1 MSIWVPIACSAVILM
16 FSVSLLR
23 ASGVWTQIFAPR
35 NLRPKDTFD
44 PLVAAPYGWI
54 ENHVFWDNAEN
65 KKSGRSRYFNGF
77 LERRIR
83 KLCQLIA
90 TDPGSSVM
98 WCPVPSGVAA
108 IVI

>member
-1 MSIWVPIACSAVILM
+1 MSIWVPIACSAVILI

-35 NLRPKDTFD
+35 DLRPKDTFD

-65 KKSGRSRYFNGF
+65 
-77 LERRIR
+77 
-83 KLCQLIA
+83 Q
-90 TDPGSSVM
+90 D
-98 WCPVPSGVAA
+98 VAA
-108 IVI
+108 ISMDFWNEESESFAS

>member
-1 MSIWVPIACSAVILM
+1 MSIWVPIACSAVILV

-35 NLRPKDTFD
+35 DLRPKDTFD

-65 KKSGRSRYFNGF
+65 
-77 LERRIR
+77 
-83 KLCQLIA
+83 Q
-90 TDPGSSVM
+90 D
-98 WCPVPSGVAA
+98 VAA
-108 IVI
+108 ISMDFWNEESESFAS

>member
-1 MSIWVPIACSAVILM
+1 MSIWVPIACSAVILT

-35 NLRPKDTFD
+35 DLRPKDTFD

-65 KKSGRSRYFNGF
+65 EN
-77 LERRIR
+77 
-83 KLCQLIA
+83 Q
-90 TDPGSSVM
+90 D
-98 WCPVPSGVAA
+98 AA
-108 IVI
+108 DISMDFWNEESESFAS

>member
-35 NLRPKDTFD
+35 DLRPKDTFD

-65 KKSGRSRYFNGF
+65 
-77 LERRIR
+77 
-83 KLCQLIA
+83 Q
-90 TDPGSSVM
+90 D
-98 WCPVPSGVAA
+98 VAA
-108 IVI
+108 ISMDFWNEESESFAS

>member
-35 NLRPKDTFD
+35 DLRPKDTFD

-65 KKSGRSRYFNGF
+65 
-77 LERRIR
+77 
-83 KLCQLIA
+83 QDA
-90 TDPGSSVM
+90 
-98 WCPVPSGVAA
+98 AA
-108 IVI
+108 ISMDFWNEESESFAS